1 MDVCVTVSELW
12 TTRPNGPAGGADG
25 GAPSWFAEEPQPGS
39 NEQAAKDAEYRRYG
53 ETLDLFSGRTDQRKY

>member
-39 NEQAAKDAEYRRYG
+39 NEQAAKDAAPSSTRRLVRVKLG
-53 ETLDLFSGRTDQRKY
+53 LSIVK